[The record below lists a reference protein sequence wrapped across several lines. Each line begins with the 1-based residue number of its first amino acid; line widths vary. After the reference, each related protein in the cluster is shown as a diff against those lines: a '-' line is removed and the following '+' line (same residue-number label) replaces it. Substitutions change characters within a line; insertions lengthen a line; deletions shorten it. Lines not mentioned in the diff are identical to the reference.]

1 MTTHATDARS
11 AEMDG
16 NRHLSGL
23 SRLVNAL
30 APRVQSYIERR
41 RALRELR
48 QLDDRLL
55 SDIGLTRSELET
67 KLREAEAAQ
76 AANRK
81 VRAKAG
87 SAAAIPA
94 AANANGTA
102 RAA

>member
-11 AEMDG
+11 AEMVG
-16 NRHLSGL
+16 NRRPSGL

-30 APRVQSYIERR
+30 AARVQSFFERR

-55 SDIGLTRSELET
+55 SDIGLTRSELEA

-81 VRAKAG
+81 ARAKVG
-87 SAAAIPA
+87 SAAGIPA